1 MIAGTDPS
9 AADLSRKRRPF
20 AALRTTFQANPIA
33 DVCVC
38 IAAVSLD
45 FTVDGG
51 RYF

>member
-9 AADLSRKRRPF
+9 ATDLSRKRRPF
-20 AALRTTFQANPIA
+20 AALRTTDRVNVDA